1 MSNREVGPRAEFDR
15 SHCFNVNTRF
25 ETIGQGRAGPSKRAC
40 QSKAK
45 TYPSRKGVSGGWCG
59 VGGGERVKGAVV
71 NAAGGGELT
80 EQKLCTVMTHCS
92 CQARTNNPR
101 ASRHKTD
108 PQNQKGSKSAFH
120 GTGATLAPRRAWSG
134 SDADTPCDARS
145 FEDIY
150 YRETRW
156 VTSRKPVTPDRYDE
170 HTNAHSTD
178 ASDAVRPISLFGLV
192 PKSQRPW
199 RARTRCACF
208 VVKARTGTTRTSFCL
223 LRSVLSRFG

>member
-71 NAAGGGELT
+71 NAACGGELT

-92 CQARTNNPR
+92 CQARTKPR
-101 ASRHKTD
+101 ATKQIHKTR
-108 PQNQKGSKSAFH
+108 KGAKVPFMEPGRHS
-120 GTGATLAPRRAWSG
+120 RRAARG
-134 SDADTPCDARS
+134 VGRMRTPRV
-145 FEDIY
+145 
-150 YRETRW
+150 TRGVSKTS
-156 VTSRKPVTPDRYDE
+156 VTAKQD
-170 HTNAHSTD
+170 
-178 ASDAVRPISLFGLV
+178 GLPRV
-192 PKSQRPW
+192 NPSHLI
-199 RARTRCACF
+199 
-208 VVKARTGTTRTSFCL
+208 GTTNTRTHTPRT
-223 LRSVLSRFG
+223 LRTPFAPFRFLVSSPSPSAPGEHERGVRVSS